1 MDITTIST
9 LAAHLAAKH
18 DLNPKDA
25 KNIVTD
31 VFAEIV
37 NSAKRGEIV
46 AIQNF
51 GKFTVKDRKAHQG
64 RNPATGEPSPIPRR
78 ANSPTPPARR
88 SRTPSTAN
96 KREPSI

>member
-64 RNPATGEPSPIPRR
+64 RNPATGEPLSYPASRKL
-78 ANSPTPPARR
+78 AYSASKAVKDALNS
-88 SRTPSTAN
+88 
-96 KREPSI
+96 E